1 MNNAV
6 IEGTLDV
13 PRDTIDAMRRQ
24 MMTDDVEGPIVL
36 IKATEG
42 VRYKNMVDIIDE
54 MAITNIARY
63 SIVDMNDVERVMVRR
78 FFAAE
83 ASAGAASSN

>member
-1 MNNAV
+1 
-6 IEGTLDV
+6 
-13 PRDTIDAMRRQ
+13 
-24 MMTDDVEGPIVL
+24 MTEDRVGPIVL

-63 SIVDMNDVERVMVRR
+63 SIVDINTVELKMVQN

-83 ASAGAASSN
+83 ARAGAASRN